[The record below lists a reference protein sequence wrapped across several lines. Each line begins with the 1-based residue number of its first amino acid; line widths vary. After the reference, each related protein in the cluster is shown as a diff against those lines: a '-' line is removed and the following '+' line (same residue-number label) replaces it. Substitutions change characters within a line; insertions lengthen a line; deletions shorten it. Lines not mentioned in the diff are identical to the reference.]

1 MTEQEVS
8 VKVITEVRRDAGS
21 FRITCFSD
29 ITPWG
34 DTNPSIFKSQVPQER
49 MTIDNVNV
57 KEGELALSYKGGSGG
72 QLEEGDLIISPA
84 ENDDPNNYSI
94 QEDRLIYER

>member
-1 MTEQEVS
+1 MKEQEVS
-8 VKVITEVRRDAGS
+8 VKVIAEVRRDFGS

-29 ITPWG
+29 VTPWG
-34 DTNPSIFKSQVPQER
+34 DTNPSIFKSQIPQER
-49 MTIDNVNV
+49 MTIDNVDV

-84 ENDDPNNYSI
+84 ENDDVNNYNI

>member
-1 MTEQEVS
+1 MKEQEVS
-8 VKVITEVRRDAGS
+8 VKVITEVRRDFGS

-29 ITPWG
+29 ATPWG

-49 MTIDNVNV
+49 MTIDNVDV

>member
-1 MTEQEVS
+1 MTVQEVS
-8 VKVITEVRRDAGS
+8 VKVITEVRRNAGS

-34 DTNPSIFKSQVPQER
+34 DTNPSIFKSQIPQER
-49 MTIDNVNV
+49 MTIDNVDV
-57 KEGELALSYKGGSGG
+57 KEGELALSYKGGYGG
-72 QLEEGDLIISPA
+72 QLEEGNLIISPA

-94 QEDRLIYER
+94 KEDRLMYER